1 MSHENSIFTKTA
13 STLLV
18 AAVLMTVS
26 CRSHRPEPAPANNS
40 ALGWR
45 PIASWSGGGN
55 TQTDSFN
62 IGSGQWR
69 IKWETSHEQSPGK
82 SYFRLKVHSLV
93 SGRFVETAVDH
104 QGVGRDVVYV
114 AEEPR
119 AFFLVIESGGIDWN
133 VAVEEGV
140 VGDQEAQ
147 R

>member
-1 MSHENSIFTKTA
+1 MTYINSIFTKTA
-13 STLLV
+13 TNLLI
-18 AAVLMTVS
+18 AAVLMTAA
-26 CRSHRPEPAPANNS
+26 CGPQPPAPAKHS
-40 ALGWR
+40 ILGWR
-45 PIASWSGGGN
+45 PIVSWSGVGS

-82 SYFRLKVHSLV
+82 GYFRLKVHSLV

-104 QGVGRDVVYV
+104 KGVGHDVVYV

-119 AFFLVIESGGIDWN
+119 AFFLVIESSGIDWN
-133 VAVEEGV
+133 VSVEEGV
-140 VGDQEAQ
+140 IGELEAP